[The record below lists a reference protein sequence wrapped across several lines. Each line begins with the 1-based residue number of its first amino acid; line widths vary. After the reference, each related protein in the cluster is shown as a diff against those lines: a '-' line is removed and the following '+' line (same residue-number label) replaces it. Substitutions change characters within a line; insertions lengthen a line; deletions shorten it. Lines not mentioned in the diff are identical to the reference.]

1 MAKVTLYKNSIIAS
15 VLSLAGTI
23 LALGGVVSLVS
34 GEPAGGIVLILLGV
48 AMMLW
53 ASSISERKAFQT
65 WLKAAKE
72 KADIDGMIR
81 ASESSAIT
89 VYNLRPGKS
98 MLRYIC
104 GINHEAGAQIKK
116 RIQETKASKK
126 QNP

>member
-34 GEPAGGIVLILLGV
+34 SEPAGGIVLILLGV

-53 ASSISERKAFQT
+53 ASSISERKAFRT